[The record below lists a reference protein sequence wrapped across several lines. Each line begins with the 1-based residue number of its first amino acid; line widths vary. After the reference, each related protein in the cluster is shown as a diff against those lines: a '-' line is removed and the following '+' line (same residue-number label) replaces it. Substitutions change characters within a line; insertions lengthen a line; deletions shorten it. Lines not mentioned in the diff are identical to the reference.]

1 MTESKII
8 DNGLMT
14 PQQAADY
21 LQVKLSTIYDWSFK
35 KILPVCKLG
44 RLNRY
49 RKSDLDIFINN
60 NMTEVQK

>member
-1 MTESKII
+1 MSELKFI

-21 LQVKLSTIYDWSFK
+21 LQVKLSTIYDWSFR
-35 KILPVCKLG
+35 KILPVYKIG

-49 RKSDLDIFINN
+49 RKGDLESFISQNRQ
-60 NMTEVQK
+60 EAV